1 MVLQTL
7 LDYLS
12 VGLPQIPVGGTFPS
26 RNTTNPRYGAEDI
39 HEVVS
44 WVEFNYFAII
54 QRYGVPLRS
63 KQIQSE
69 PIASPPAAIR
79 DEPQFQLRFAEL
91 ILPRVR
97 RSLRAAF
104 EQLAPE
110 LATRRLSPVTFD
122 GGSVASMIDL
132 FRPDTA
138 FTAVGGSAA
147 SSPNRAPEDLKVL
160 AQVNF
165 YMRQHNARYGYI
177 LTDTELV
184 AVKRSEGSGR
194 LAVSTAVPWT
204 RGGVGVLSVL
214 LALWYPG
221 MLAAEDGSWILDR

>member
-1 MVLQTL
+1 MVLWNL

-12 VGLPQIPVGGTFPS
+12 VGLPPIPVGGTAPS

-44 WVEFNYFAII
+44 WLEFNYSTII
-54 QRYGVPLRS
+54 QRYGVPLQS

-69 PIASPPAAIR
+69 PIASPPASIR
-79 DEPQFQLRFAEL
+79 DEPQL
-91 ILPRVR
+91 

-110 LATRRLSPVTFD
+110 LAMRRLSPVTFD
-122 GGSVASMIDL
+122 GGSAASIIDL

-147 SSPNRAPEDLKVL
+147 SSPNRAPGDLKVL

-165 YMRQHNARYGYI
+165 YMRQHNAQYGYI

-184 AVKRSEGSGR
+184 AVKYLEGSGR

-214 LALWYPG
+214 LALWYLG
-221 MLAAEDGSWILDR
+221 MLAAEDGSWILDT